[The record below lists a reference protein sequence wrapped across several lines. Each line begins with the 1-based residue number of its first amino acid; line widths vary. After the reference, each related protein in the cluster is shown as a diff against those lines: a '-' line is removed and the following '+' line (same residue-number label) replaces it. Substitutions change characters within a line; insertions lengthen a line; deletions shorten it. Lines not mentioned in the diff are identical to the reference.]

1 MIGNLPE
8 GTFIGRMKASI
19 EWVISHTARFAG
31 VVIITIQDGSGF
43 ILIDK
48 GKPLYY
54 YFRHGQQTLEGNN
67 AYDYFHSFPVIS
79 FELKRYDPREMS
91 EADDQIRSAGIKP
104 VPVAPLN
111 GDLNTV
117 DFLKNAHSGNLSS
130 GIPAASPD
138 LTDSVETGISR
149 EDTILFED
157 ILEDEIPKEKTGE
170 NTGGKTGEI
179 ARGDPS
185 ENTLEQIGKIT
196 VGSSLEN
203 TMEIPEA
210 KTGESTPDHTG
221 DSTMEMIV
229 ESTPDNEEDIS
240 MEMTVE
246 IAVRQIVSDETG
258 ERPVIS
264 QDDYTDEGM
273 LSRVGELLLGQL
285 VGIPGVLAVSLFNRD
300 IHLLSLGEVNL
311 EHLVDAAEDLMY
323 GAREVSSLGEMG
335 PFVQMTLQ
343 LPSGNVIIAPY
354 WDDYL
359 CILTSPDINLGQIRK
374 IVRHI
379 PPGQQAIPRKA

>member
-1 MIGNLPE
+1 MIGNIPE
-8 GTFIGRMKASI
+8 GRSIGRMKASI
-19 EWVISHTARFAG
+19 EWVISHTARFEG
-31 VVIITIQDGSGF
+31 VVIITIQDGLGF

-54 YFRHGQQTLEGNN
+54 YFTQGKRTLTGNN
-67 AYDYFHSFPVIS
+67 AYDYFRSLSVIS
-79 FELKRYDPREMS
+79 FELKRYDAREMS
-91 EADDQIRSAGIKP
+91 EAVDLIQSPAMRI
-104 VPVAPLN
+104 APAESPG
-111 GDLNTV
+111 GDLDTV
-117 DFLKNAHSGNLSS
+117 EFLKNAHSGNVSS

-138 LTDSVETGISR
+138 LTDPRGIFR
-149 EDTILFED
+149 EDTLLFED

-170 NTGGKTGEI
+170 I
-179 ARGDPS
+179 ARGNPS
-185 ENTLEQIGKIT
+185 ENTMEQIGKIT

-210 KTGESTPDHTG
+210 KTVESTPDNTG
-221 DSTMEMIV
+221 DSTMEM
-229 ESTPDNEEDIS
+229 
-240 MEMTVE
+240 TVE
-246 IAVRQIVSDETG
+246 LAVRQIVADETG

-264 QDDYTDEGM
+264 PDDYTDEGM

-285 VGIPGVLAVSLFNRD
+285 IGIPGVLAVSLFNRD
-300 IHLLSLGEVNL
+300 MHLLSLGEVNL

-379 PPGQQAIPRKA
+379 PSGQQAIPRKA